1 LIPRHWTT
9 RWCEQDAGE
18 LQPAGGQP
26 VRRADS
32 LVDLAGGTQVFLCF
46 AEAVE
51 GGADKPEM
59 MVNRRRRDGDQCTA
73 CPA

>member
-1 LIPRHWTT
+1 
-9 RWCEQDAGE
+9 
-18 LQPAGGQP
+18 